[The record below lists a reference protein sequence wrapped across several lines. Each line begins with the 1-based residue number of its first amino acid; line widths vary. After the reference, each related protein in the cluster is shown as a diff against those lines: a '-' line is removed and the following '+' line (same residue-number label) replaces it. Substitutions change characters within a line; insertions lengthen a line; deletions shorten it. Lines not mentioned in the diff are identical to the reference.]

1 MTVAGL
7 LLLILLLLLLRQS
20 LILILF
26 GVAAYIHFFFGDGVL
41 EYVIEHMWI
50 GLDKEVLLSIPL
62 FILCGNVMTK
72 GEIAQRL
79 ILFTTVVSSPFP
91 GGLALATILSCT
103 VFAAISGSSAVTL
116 LSVGAVLYPALI
128 NAGYDKKFALGALAS
143 GGTLGIVIPPS
154 IPMILYGIVTETSIT
169 DLFIAGVIPGLIL
182 TAVMGGYALYRNR
195 HVPREPVDIGKA
207 ILQFKSS
214 FFSLLMPI
222 ILLGGIYSG
231 YFTPTE
237 AAAVALAYALIVEIV
252 LHRAMKPVDFYEI
265 AISTA
270 KLLGALFPL
279 LAIAM
284 SLNLLLASEQ
294 VPQNLTH
301 WITEQVNSPIAFLLA
316 VNLLLLLIGCVLDIN
331 AGIMILA
338 PILLPLATSYG
349 IDPVHFGVMMVIN
362 LEIGFLTP
370 PIGINLMIAMT
381 AFREKFSLI
390 CEAVIPFIALI
401 FIVLVFVTFIPELT
415 LAFIR

>member
-1 MTVAGL
+1 MTVLGL
-7 LLLILLLLLLRQS
+7 FLLIILLLLLRQS
-20 LILILF
+20 LIIVLF

-41 EYVIEHMWI
+41 EYVVEDMWI

-72 GEIAQRL
+72 GEIAKRL
-79 ILFTTVVSSPFP
+79 IQLTTVVSSPFP

-128 NAGYDKKFALGALAS
+128 DAGYDKKFALGALAS

-154 IPMILYGIVTETSIT
+154 IPMILYGIVTETSIA

-182 TAVMGGYALYRNR
+182 TAVMGAYAVYRNR
-195 HVPREPVDIGKA
+195 HVPRQPVVWEKV
-207 ILQFKSS
+207 LSQFKSS
-214 FFSLLMPI
+214 FFAMLMPI

-237 AAAVALAYALIVEIV
+237 AAAVALAYAMIVEIAI
-252 LHRAMKPVDFYEI
+252 HRAMKLSDFYEI

-284 SLNLLLASEQ
+284 SLNLLLSSEQ
-294 VPQNLTH
+294 VPQELAH
-301 WITEQVNSPIAFLLA
+301 WVTEQVNSPIAFLLA
-316 VNLLLLLIGCVLDIN
+316 VNLLLLIIGCVLDIN

-381 AFREKFSLI
+381 AFQERFKLI
-390 CEAVIPFIALI
+390 CEAVVPFIALI
-401 FIVLVFVTFIPELT
+401 FVVLIFVTFIPELT

>member
-1 MTVAGL
+1 MTVLGL
-7 LLLILLLLLLRQS
+7 FLLIILLLLLRQS
-20 LILILF
+20 LIIVLF

-41 EYVIEHMWI
+41 EYVVEDMWI

-72 GEIAQRL
+72 GEIAKRL
-79 ILFTTVVSSPFP
+79 IQLTTVVSSPFP

-128 NAGYDKKFALGALAS
+128 DAGYDKKFALGALAS

-182 TAVMGGYALYRNR
+182 TAVMGAYAVYRNR
-195 HVPREPVDIGKA
+195 HVPRQPVVWEKVL
-207 ILQFKSS
+207 LQFKSS
-214 FFSLLMPI
+214 FFAMLMPI

-237 AAAVALAYALIVEIV
+237 AAAVALAYAMIVEIV
-252 LHRAMKPVDFYEI
+252 IHRAMKLSDFYEI

-284 SLNLLLASEQ
+284 SLNLLLSSEQ
-294 VPQNLTH
+294 VPQELAH
-301 WITEQVNSPIAFLLA
+301 WVTEQVNSPIAFLLA
-316 VNLLLLLIGCVLDIN
+316 VNLLLLIIGCVLDIN

-381 AFREKFSLI
+381 AFQERFKLI
-390 CEAVIPFIALI
+390 CEAVVPFIALI
-401 FIVLVFVTFIPELT
+401 FVVLIFVTFIPELT